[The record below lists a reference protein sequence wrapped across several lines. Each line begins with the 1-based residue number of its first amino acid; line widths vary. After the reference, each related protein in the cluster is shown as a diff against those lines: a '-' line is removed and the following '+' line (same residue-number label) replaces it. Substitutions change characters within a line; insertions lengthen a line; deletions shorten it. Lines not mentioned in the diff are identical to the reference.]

1 MAIKSF
7 KRYEKKYLLT
17 GEQYEKLIPRL
28 LEYMKMDDHCVNNS
42 YSIYNIYYDTDDNSV
57 IRHSISKPYYK
68 EKLRLRSY
76 KIPQSPSDKVF
87 LAVSYT
93 HLRAH
98 ETIGLRI
105 LYALHHSGKIN
116 KIVNKRRAII
126 TLEEAYNFL
135 EFGERPKCTDFI
147 TEQVINEIE
156 YYLSHTKVNPT
167 VYIGYNRI
175 AFFGKEDKDFRLTID
190 SKIIT
195 RREDLFLESG
205 CHGTDILK
213 PNGYAVIFTIIL
225 CAVMIIL
232 DGLNFAMP
240 KSKAMVLKITVP
252 EDLNF
257 EGVFDEILNTNTT
270 SWNMVKVSTRDF
282 GALYELNY
290 SIHLKNDV
298 NQKKFIDSLR
308 VRNGN
313 LNISLTSCGSE
324 DKIFN

>member
-87 LAVSYT
+87 LE
-93 HLRAH
+93 LKK
-98 ETIGLRI
+98 
-105 LYALHHSGKIN
+105 KIN

-126 TLEEAYNFL
+126 ALEEAYNFL

-232 DGLNFAMP
+232 DSLNFAMP

-257 EGVFDEILNTNTT
+257 EGV
-270 SWNMVKVSTRDF
+270 
-282 GALYELNY
+282 
-290 SIHLKNDV
+290 
-298 NQKKFIDSLR
+298 
-308 VRNGN
+308 
-313 LNISLTSCGSE
+313 
-324 DKIFN
+324 

>member
-87 LAVSYT
+87 LE
-93 HLRAH
+93 LKK
-98 ETIGLRI
+98 
-105 LYALHHSGKIN
+105 KIN

-167 VYIGYNRI
+167 IYIGYNRI

-232 DGLNFAMP
+232 DSLNFAMP

-270 SWNMVKVSTRDF
+270 SWNIVKVRTRDF

>member
-87 LAVSYT
+87 LE
-93 HLRAH
+93 LKK
-98 ETIGLRI
+98 
-105 LYALHHSGKIN
+105 KIN

-225 CAVMIIL
+225 CAVMISL
-232 DGLNFAMP
+232 DSLNFAMP
-240 KSKAMVLKITVP
+240 KSKAKVLKITVP

>member
-17 GEQYEKLIPRL
+17 GEQYEKLIPIL

-87 LAVSYT
+87 LE
-93 HLRAH
+93 LKK
-98 ETIGLRI
+98 
-105 LYALHHSGKIN
+105 KIN

-232 DGLNFAMP
+232 DSLNFAMP

>member
-87 LAVSYT
+87 LE
-93 HLRAH
+93 LKK
-98 ETIGLRI
+98 
-105 LYALHHSGKIN
+105 KIN

-232 DGLNFAMP
+232 DSLNFAMP

-313 LNISLTSCGSE
+313 LNISLTSCRSE

>member
-17 GEQYEKLIPRL
+17 SEQYEKLIPRL

-87 LAVSYT
+87 LE
-93 HLRAH
+93 LKK
-98 ETIGLRI
+98 
-105 LYALHHSGKIN
+105 KIN

-232 DGLNFAMP
+232 DSLNFAMP
-240 KSKAMVLKITVP
+240 KSKAKVLKITVP

-313 LNISLTSCGSE
+313 LIISLTSCGSE
-324 DKIFN
+324 D

>member
-76 KIPQSPSDKVF
+76 KIPLSPSDKVF
-87 LAVSYT
+87 LE
-93 HLRAH
+93 LKK
-98 ETIGLRI
+98 
-105 LYALHHSGKIN
+105 KIN

-232 DGLNFAMP
+232 DSLNFAMP

>member
-87 LAVSYT
+87 LE
-93 HLRAH
+93 LKK
-98 ETIGLRI
+98 
-105 LYALHHSGKIN
+105 KIN

-232 DGLNFAMP
+232 DSLNFAMP

-324 DKIFN
+324 NKIFN